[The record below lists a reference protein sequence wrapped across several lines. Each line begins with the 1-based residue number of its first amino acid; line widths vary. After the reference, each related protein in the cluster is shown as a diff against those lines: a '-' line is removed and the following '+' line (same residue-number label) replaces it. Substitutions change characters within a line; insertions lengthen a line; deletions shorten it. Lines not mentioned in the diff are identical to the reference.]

1 MRLKT
6 FSAPSM
12 TEALKIV
19 KKHFGDEAII
29 VSSKKADNGSGVCVT
44 AAIDKD
50 ELSTNAEAINEFNEA
65 TEFDII
71 TEALT
76 RHGTPSEIS
85 SQILDIINQ
94 LAIDDVD
101 TALATSMDQVF
112 NFQQLPNAEANDI
125 FMLIGLPGAGK
136 TVTTAKLAARAV
148 MAGKKVNVIS
158 TDKVRAGGFEQLEA
172 FTKIL
177 KIDLMSASD
186 PASLKDAVM
195 ACNSEYQTVIDCA
208 GGNPFKPEDFKRQQD
223 LIKAIDPKVIMLLAD
238 GTDPLEAKD
247 LAEAYSELGAES
259 LIVTRIDVAR
269 RHGSVLSAAAGGNLS
284 VCGIGVGPS
293 VSDGLRPINPV
304 SLARLLLDNTS
315 SRLNK

>member
-19 KKHFGDEAII
+19 KEHFGEEAII

-50 ELSTNAEAINEFNEA
+50 ELSINSKDLQEVSEAND
-65 TEFDII
+65 FDII

-76 RHGTPSEIS
+76 RHGTPPKIS
-85 SQILDIINQ
+85 SQIMDIISQ

-112 NFQQLPNAEANDI
+112 NFQQLPSAEAQGI

-172 FTKIL
+172 FTKI
-177 KIDLMSASD
+177 
-186 PASLKDAVM
+186 
-195 ACNSEYQTVIDCA
+195 
-208 GGNPFKPEDFKRQQD
+208 
-223 LIKAIDPKVIMLLAD
+223 
-238 GTDPLEAKD
+238 
-247 LAEAYSELGAES
+247 
-259 LIVTRIDVAR
+259 
-269 RHGSVLSAAAGGNLS
+269 
-284 VCGIGVGPS
+284 
-293 VSDGLRPINPV
+293 
-304 SLARLLLDNTS
+304 
-315 SRLNK
+315 